1 MEMSSK
7 IKRISSRN
15 HVVDITFRESSAT
28 ILVNESERRKLGK
41 DFVLYLR
48 DEKTNELI
56 GFTALNEYQEQAVLI
71 TIIPDLRAP
80 LIKDSFLSAINKR
93 SELTYDDDSQAKY
106 DTIEVLKVEEEEV
119 KKGGYEPQDEF
130 AEPKL

>member
-48 DEKTNELI
+48 DDKINEPVAL
-56 GFTALNEYQEQAVLI
+56 TALNEYEEQAILI
-71 TIIPDLRAP
+71 NILPDLRAP
-80 LIKDSFLSAINKR
+80 MIRNSFLKAINN
-93 SELTYDDDSQAKY
+93 
-106 DTIEVLKVEEEEV
+106 
-119 KKGGYEPQDEF
+119 
-130 AEPKL
+130 